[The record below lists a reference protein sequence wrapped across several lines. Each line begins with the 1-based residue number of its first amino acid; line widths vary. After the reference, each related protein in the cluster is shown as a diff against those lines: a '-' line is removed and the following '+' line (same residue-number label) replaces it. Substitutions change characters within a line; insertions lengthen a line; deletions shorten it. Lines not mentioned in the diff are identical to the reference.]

1 MYKTASLINDDNLK
15 FIEKVT
21 IINEADMIYLI
32 GLLNRLKA
40 NPIDIIKFVN
50 IIKNFKNKTEVII
63 EKGDNGIYLTTN
75 VKPTKKFTIK
85 SKDDIHT
92 YKINIINKCA
102 NFSKSIEK
110 EFLDFNKKDEFFE
123 FDSEKVDSSIN
134 NMHFLGER
142 KISASEFMQEE
153 VIDGDLIEDVK
164 DIIEEVYNL
173 DKDDSNCLVQCMN
186 IVSLFIKFFNGSIE
200 FKELAYGLEKLIDLL
215 YNNKN
220 LIKDNK
226 FIIKIFNSILEDLIK
241 FTETVIIDQSAIDVH
256 YLDASLLA
264 NVTQLELI
272 LNKLKERN

>member
-75 VKPTKKFTIK
+75 VKSTKKFILK

-92 YKINIINKCA
+92 YKINIISKCA
-102 NFSKSIEK
+102 NFFKATEE
-110 EFLDFNKKDEFFE
+110 EFLDCNEEDEFFE
-123 FDSEKVDSSIN
+123 FDSEEVDSNIN
-134 NMHFLGER
+134 NMHYMEDKKF
-142 KISASEFMQEE
+142 SAYDFMQEE
-153 VIDGDLIEDVK
+153 FLDEELVEDVK
-164 DIIEEVYNL
+164 DITEEIYNL
-173 DKDDSNCLVQCMN
+173 YKDTDYLVQYIN
-186 IVSLFIKFFNGSIE
+186 IISLFIKFFNSNLE
-200 FKELAYGLEKLIDLL
+200 FKELAYGLKKLHDLL
-215 YNNKN
+215 EDDYEFIEKN
-220 LIKDNK
+220 E
-226 FIIKIFNSILEDLIK
+226 IIIEICNSILDDLVK
-241 FTETVIIDQSAIDVH
+241 FTETVIIDQSAIDIH

-264 NVTQLELI
+264 NIAQLELM
-272 LNKLKERN
+272 LNKIKEKQ